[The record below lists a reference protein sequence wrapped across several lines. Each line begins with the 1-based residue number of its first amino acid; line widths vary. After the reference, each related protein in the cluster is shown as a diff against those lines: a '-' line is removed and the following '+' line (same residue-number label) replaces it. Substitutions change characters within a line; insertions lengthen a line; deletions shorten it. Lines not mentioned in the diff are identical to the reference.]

1 MRIRGTDHTTGRPTL
16 CCRAPGVAYG
26 SGGPE
31 TRLLT
36 EAEIAYVAD
45 YIVDTMFIEVR
56 SHQNSIASPP
66 NELFTKNCAA
76 CHSARSFATR
86 NLSAQQVKD
95 AVLQGRP
102 PRMASFAG
110 RFEAAALEA
119 LAEYV
124 AQLSKAQ
131 P

>member
-1 MRIRGTDHTTGRPTL
+1 
-16 CCRAPGVAYG
+16 
-26 SGGPE
+26 
-31 TRLLT
+31 
-36 EAEIAYVAD
+36 
-45 YIVDTMFIEVR
+45 MFIEAR
-56 SHQNSIASPP
+56 EHQKSTASPP
-66 NELFTKNCAA
+66 NALFTSNCAS
-76 CHSARSFATR
+76 CHSAMSYAGR
-86 NLSAQQVKD
+86 NLSQQQVKD

-110 RFEAAALEA
+110 RFEASALDA